1 MNKLIVYGDQLIASP
16 GQYNH
21 FNVQPEEHWW
31 ELLAQELK
39 VEPTILEHPLNSVGI
54 SPLYYASTILKND
67 IGSNFFISVMP
78 SSNRSLH
85 WDVTGPIHNI
95 TDSLGP
101 HITQEYCEWQ
111 SNFTYDNE
119 LENII
124 TSKFFIN
131 IVDNKKFLIDRY
143 PIINQPIYKI
153 LSEEID
159 LKETFEILSIK
170 IINNEI
176 AINLVSKNNSPNSK
190 AKIKL
195 TFNGDDYSLKNWE
208 IVDDL
213 GQSTYL
219 EFTKIRKNISIDQEL
234 FVIKQ

>member
-1 MNKLIVYGDQLIASP
+1 MINLKAKFYKLI
-16 GQYNH
+16 
-21 FNVQPEEHWW
+21 
-31 ELLAQELK
+31 
-39 VEPTILEHPLNSVGI
+39 SV
-54 SPLYYASTILKND
+54 
-67 IGSNFFISVMP
+67 FISLYSISVF
-78 SSNRSLH
+78 SEENKYIDIIEED
-85 WDVTGPIHNI
+85 WNN
-95 TDSLGP
+95 
-101 HITQEYCEWQ
+101 TQTISGRFHQKLNDDDIVSGNFYIQ
-111 SNFTYDNE
+111 KPYKSNFTYDNE

-153 LSEEID
+153 LSEEIS

-176 AINLVSKNNSPNSK
+176 AINLVSKNNSSNSK

>member
-1 MNKLIVYGDQLIASP
+1 MINLKAKFYKLI
-16 GQYNH
+16 
-21 FNVQPEEHWW
+21 
-31 ELLAQELK
+31 
-39 VEPTILEHPLNSVGI
+39 SV
-54 SPLYYASTILKND
+54 
-67 IGSNFFISVMP
+67 FISLYSISVF
-78 SSNRSLH
+78 SEENKYIDIIEEDWNNTQTISGRFHQKLN
-85 WDVTGPIHNI
+85 DDNI
-95 TDSLGP
+95 VSGNFYIQKP
-101 HITQEYCEWQ
+101 YK

-153 LSEEID
+153 LSEEIS

-176 AINLVSKNNSPNSK
+176 AINLVSKNNSSDSK

-208 IVDDL
+208 IIDDL

>member
-1 MNKLIVYGDQLIASP
+1 MINLKAKFYKLI
-16 GQYNH
+16 
-21 FNVQPEEHWW
+21 
-31 ELLAQELK
+31 
-39 VEPTILEHPLNSVGI
+39 SV
-54 SPLYYASTILKND
+54 
-67 IGSNFFISVMP
+67 FISLYSISVF
-78 SSNRSLH
+78 SEENKYIDIIEEDWNNTQTISGRFHQKLN
-85 WDVTGPIHNI
+85 DDNI
-95 TDSLGP
+95 VSGNFYIQKP
-101 HITQEYCEWQ
+101 YK

-153 LSEEID
+153 LSEEIN
-159 LKETFEILSIK
+159 LKETFKILSIK

-176 AINLVSKNNSPNSK
+176 AINLVSKNNSSNSK

-208 IVDDL
+208 IIDDL

>member
-1 MNKLIVYGDQLIASP
+1 MINLKAKFYKLI
-16 GQYNH
+16 
-21 FNVQPEEHWW
+21 
-31 ELLAQELK
+31 
-39 VEPTILEHPLNSVGI
+39 SV
-54 SPLYYASTILKND
+54 
-67 IGSNFFISVMP
+67 FISLYSISVF
-78 SSNRSLH
+78 SEENKYIDIIEEDWNNTQTISGRFHQKIN
-85 WDVTGPIHNI
+85 DDNI
-95 TDSLGP
+95 VSGNFYIQKP
-101 HITQEYCEWQ
+101 YK

-153 LSEEID
+153 LSEEIS

-176 AINLVSKNNSPNSK
+176 TINLVSKNNSSDSK

>member
-1 MNKLIVYGDQLIASP
+1 MINLKAKFYKLI
-16 GQYNH
+16 
-21 FNVQPEEHWW
+21 
-31 ELLAQELK
+31 
-39 VEPTILEHPLNSVGI
+39 SV
-54 SPLYYASTILKND
+54 
-67 IGSNFFISVMP
+67 FISLYSISVF
-78 SSNRSLH
+78 SEENKYIDIIEED
-85 WDVTGPIHNI
+85 WNN
-95 TDSLGP
+95 
-101 HITQEYCEWQ
+101 TQTISGRFHQKLNDDDIVSGNFYIQ
-111 SNFTYDNE
+111 KPYKSNFTYDNE

-153 LSEEID
+153 LSEEIS

-176 AINLVSKNNSPNSK
+176 AINLVSKNNSSNSK
-190 AKIKL
+190 AKIKI

-208 IVDDL
+208 IIDDL

>member
-1 MNKLIVYGDQLIASP
+1 MINLKAKFYKLI
-16 GQYNH
+16 
-21 FNVQPEEHWW
+21 
-31 ELLAQELK
+31 
-39 VEPTILEHPLNSVGI
+39 SV
-54 SPLYYASTILKND
+54 
-67 IGSNFFISVMP
+67 FISLYSISVF
-78 SSNRSLH
+78 SEEKKYIDIIEEDWNNTQTISGRFHQKIN
-85 WDVTGPIHNI
+85 DDNI
-95 TDSLGP
+95 VSGNFYIQKP
-101 HITQEYCEWQ
+101 YK

-153 LSEEID
+153 LSEEIS

-176 AINLVSKNNSPNSK
+176 AINLVSKNNSSDSK

>member
-1 MNKLIVYGDQLIASP
+1 MINLKAKFYKLI
-16 GQYNH
+16 
-21 FNVQPEEHWW
+21 
-31 ELLAQELK
+31 
-39 VEPTILEHPLNSVGI
+39 SV
-54 SPLYYASTILKND
+54 
-67 IGSNFFISVMP
+67 FISLYSISVF
-78 SSNRSLH
+78 SEENKYIDIIEEDWNNTQTISGRFHQKIN
-85 WDVTGPIHNI
+85 DDNI
-95 TDSLGP
+95 VSGNFYIQKP
-101 HITQEYCEWQ
+101 YK

-153 LSEEID
+153 LSEEIN
-159 LKETFEILSIK
+159 LKETFKILSIK

-176 AINLVSKNNSPNSK
+176 AINLVSKNNSSDSK

-208 IVDDL
+208 IIDDL

-234 FVIKQ
+234 FIIKQ

>member
-1 MNKLIVYGDQLIASP
+1 MINLKAKFYKLI
-16 GQYNH
+16 
-21 FNVQPEEHWW
+21 
-31 ELLAQELK
+31 
-39 VEPTILEHPLNSVGI
+39 SV
-54 SPLYYASTILKND
+54 
-67 IGSNFFISVMP
+67 FISLYSISVF
-78 SSNRSLH
+78 SEENKYIDIIEEDWNNTQTISGRFHQKIN
-85 WDVTGPIHNI
+85 DDNI
-95 TDSLGP
+95 VSGNFYIQKP
-101 HITQEYCEWQ
+101 YK

-153 LSEEID
+153 LSEEIS

-176 AINLVSKNNSPNSK
+176 AINLVSKNNSSNSK

-234 FVIKQ
+234 FVIKQQ

>member
-1 MNKLIVYGDQLIASP
+1 MINLKVSFSKLIC
-16 GQYNH
+16 
-21 FNVQPEEHWW
+21 
-31 ELLAQELK
+31 
-39 VEPTILEHPLNSVGI
+39 
-54 SPLYYASTILKND
+54 
-67 IGSNFFISVMP
+67 FFISLYSINAFSEENELINIIEENWN
-78 SSNRSLH
+78 SSQTISGRFHQELN
-85 WDVTGPIHNI
+85 DNNI
-95 TDSLGP
+95 ISGNFYIQKP
-101 HITQEYCEWQ
+101 YK
-111 SNFTYDNE
+111 SNFTYDNG

-124 TSKFFIN
+124 TSRFFIN

-143 PIINQPIYKI
+143 PIVNQPIYKI
-153 LSEEID
+153 LSEEISF
-159 LKETFEILSIK
+159 KEVFKILSIK

-176 AINLVSKNNSPNSK
+176 AINLVSKNNSSNSK

>member
-1 MNKLIVYGDQLIASP
+1 MINLKAKFYKLI
-16 GQYNH
+16 
-21 FNVQPEEHWW
+21 
-31 ELLAQELK
+31 
-39 VEPTILEHPLNSVGI
+39 SV
-54 SPLYYASTILKND
+54 
-67 IGSNFFISVMP
+67 FISLYSISVF
-78 SSNRSLH
+78 SEENKYIDIIEEDWNNTQTISGRFHQKIN
-85 WDVTGPIHNI
+85 DDNI
-95 TDSLGP
+95 VSGNFYIQKP
-101 HITQEYCEWQ
+101 YK

-153 LSEEID
+153 LSEEIS
-159 LKETFEILSIK
+159 LKETFEVLSIK

-176 AINLVSKNNSPNSK
+176 TINLVSKNNSSNSK

>member
-1 MNKLIVYGDQLIASP
+1 MINLKAKFYKLI
-16 GQYNH
+16 
-21 FNVQPEEHWW
+21 
-31 ELLAQELK
+31 
-39 VEPTILEHPLNSVGI
+39 SV
-54 SPLYYASTILKND
+54 
-67 IGSNFFISVMP
+67 FISLYSISVF
-78 SSNRSLH
+78 SEENKYIDIIEEDWNNTQTISGRFHQKLN
-85 WDVTGPIHNI
+85 DDNI
-95 TDSLGP
+95 VSGNFYIQKP
-101 HITQEYCEWQ
+101 YK

-176 AINLVSKNNSPNSK
+176 AINLVSKNNSSNSK

>member
-1 MNKLIVYGDQLIASP
+1 MINLKAKFYKLI
-16 GQYNH
+16 
-21 FNVQPEEHWW
+21 
-31 ELLAQELK
+31 
-39 VEPTILEHPLNSVGI
+39 SV
-54 SPLYYASTILKND
+54 
-67 IGSNFFISVMP
+67 FISLYSISVF
-78 SSNRSLH
+78 SEENKYIDIIEEDWNNTQTISGRFHQKIN
-85 WDVTGPIHNI
+85 DDNI
-95 TDSLGP
+95 VSGNFYIQKP
-101 HITQEYCEWQ
+101 YK

-153 LSEEID
+153 LSEEIS

-176 AINLVSKNNSPNSK
+176 AINLVSKNNSSDSK

-219 EFTKIRKNISIDQEL
+219 EFTKIRKNISIDQEW